1 MFSPAG
7 LLFRALLGCRIP
19 LYAIPGEG
27 ASSMSNGSS
36 LFANQHA
43 QKPHLVT
50 GKSGVPGEVDD
61 LRRDIA
67 AVLGSLAALTVD
79 EFTNPAAGGAAAL
92 EAATACTL
100 LGRLVTSFLAPGV
113 AILAAGGRNITITT
127 AGTTPANGPASA
139 VVTGTYLGA
148 AQTETIAGLNGGAAT
163 YAGVKPFDTVTSVQ
177 YATALD
183 VDATNSIG
191 IGNGLGVARTPLA
204 RAGGVVPIREV
215 VDGALVTTGAL
226 TADRLYTPAAAPNG
240 AHDYAVYYEYNP
252 AA

>member
-1 MFSPAG
+1 MSGSGLFS
-7 LLFRALLGCRIP
+7 
-19 LYAIPGEG
+19 
-27 ASSMSNGSS
+27 
-36 LFANQHA
+36 NQHA
-43 QKPHLVT
+43 AKPHLVD
-50 GKSGVPGEVDD
+50 GHRGVPGEVND
-61 LRRDIA
+61 LRLDIA
-67 AVLGSLAALTVD
+67 RVLGNLAAISVD

-113 AILAAGGRNITITT
+113 AILAAYGRNVTITT
-127 AGTTPANGPASA
+127 AGTTPTNGPASA
-139 VVTGTYLGA
+139 VVTGTYKGV

-191 IGNGLGVARTPLA
+191 IGNGLGVGLTPKA
-204 RAGGVVPIREV
+204 RAGATVLVREV

-226 TADRLYTPAAAPNG
+226 TAEKLYTPATAPNG
-240 AHDYAVYYEYNP
+240 THDYAVYYEYSP
-252 AA
+252 E

>member
-1 MFSPAG
+1 
-7 LLFRALLGCRIP
+7 
-19 LYAIPGEG
+19 
-27 ASSMSNGSS
+27 MSNGSS
-36 LFANQHA
+36 LFSNQVSA
-43 QKPHLVT
+43 KPHLVD
-50 GKSGVPGEVDD
+50 GHRGVPGEVYD
-61 LRRDIA
+61 LRRDVA
-67 AVLGSLAALTVD
+67 RVLASLAALTVD

-92 EAATACTL
+92 EVATACTT
-100 LGRLVTSFLAPGV
+100 LGRLVTSFLAPGA

-127 AGTTPANGPASA
+127 AGTTPTNGPASA
-139 VVTGTYLGA
+139 LVTGTYLGV
-148 AQTETIAGLNGGAAT
+148 AQTETIAGLNAGAAT

-191 IGNGLGVARTPLA
+191 IGNGLGVALKPLA

-226 TADRLYTPAAAPNG
+226 TANKLYTPATAPNG
-240 AHDYAVYYEYNP
+240 AHDYAVYYEYDP